1 MKILQSMTNPGQILP
16 LFLKGELTYLVGRS
30 KDADLQIDNKG
41 VSREQAVLF
50 DLPNDD
56 TVVRDLNSTNHT
68 RINGLVIKEG
78 KLKPDDE
85 IRFASLAFRYKIVD
99 SIPKAGIE
107 PNDKTECL

>member
-1 MKILQSMTNPGQILP
+1 MKILQSISNPGQILP
-16 LFLKGELTYLVGRS
+16 LFHRGELTCLIGRG
-30 KDADLQIDNKG
+30 KDTDAQLEDKG
-41 VSREQAVLF
+41 VSREHAVLF
-50 DLPNDD
+50 DLPGDD

-68 RINGLVIKEG
+68 RINGAVIKKG

-85 IRFASLAFRYKIVD
+85 IKFASLAFRYKIVD